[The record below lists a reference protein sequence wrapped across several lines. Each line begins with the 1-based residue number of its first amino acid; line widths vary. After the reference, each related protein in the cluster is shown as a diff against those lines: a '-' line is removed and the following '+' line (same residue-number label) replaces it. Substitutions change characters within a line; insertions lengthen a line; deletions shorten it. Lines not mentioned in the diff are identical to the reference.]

1 MLPSHVSDL
10 LIDAKQINAMAAA
23 YLQPGGLTF
32 VVVGT
37 RALIEPQLKG
47 IGLPAEFVTAP
58 DSGS

>member
-1 MLPSHVSDL
+1 
-10 LIDAKQINAMAAA
+10 MAAA

-47 IGLPAEFVTAP
+47 IGLPTEFVTVP